1 MMKLPENHE
10 GPILMLNMVKFKD
23 KQLYF
28 DGYLPAFDRVLAQL
42 GIEGAGVRQAN
53 TVIASLIADE
63 GEVWDA
69 IVLVEYPDINAFRTV
84 AESDA
89 YRDIAGPLR
98 IASVEEWKLFM
109 TIKM

>member
-1 MMKLPENHE
+1 MMKLPENIE

-23 KQLYF
+23 QRLYF
-28 DGYLPAFDRVLAQL
+28 EEYLPAFDRVLAQL
-42 GIEGAGVRQAN
+42 GIAGAGVRQAN
-53 TVIASLIADE
+53 SVIASLIADE

-69 IVLVEYPDINAFRTV
+69 MVLVEYPDVKAFKLV

-98 IASVEEWKLFM
+98 LAAVEEWKLFM